1 MNNNQEPV
9 TQTDAKTEVT
19 VTDTDKKTGR
29 TFTQDEVNAMILKE
43 TNKINKKYEGVDL
56 EKYKNWVESQK
67 TETEKQTELTKNLA
81 NATNENQILKQE
93 NQVLKSGVNA
103 DDVDYVLFKVS
114 KMEGEFEDNLKDF
127 LKNNPK
133 YLKKID
139 TTNMETKDSGIG
151 VSKINENA
159 ESGVSAILKQ
169 KHPELFK

>member
-9 TQTDAKTEVT
+9 TQTDVKTEVT
-19 VTDTDKKTGR
+19 VTDTDKKAGR

-43 TNKINKKYEGVDL
+43 TNKITKKYEGVDL

-81 NATNENQILKQE
+81 NATNENQVLKQE

-139 TTNMETKDSGIG
+139 TINMETKDSGIG

>member
-9 TQTDAKTEVT
+9 TQTDVKTEVT

>member
-9 TQTDAKTEVT
+9 TQTVEKTEGT
-19 VTDTDKKTGR
+19 VTDTVEKTEK

-56 EKYKNWVESQK
+56 KKYKEWEESQK
-67 TETEKQTELTKNLA
+67 TETEKQAELTKNLT
-81 NATNENQILKQE
+81 NITNENASLKQE
-93 NQVLKSGVNA
+93 NEVLKSGVNVE
-103 DDVDYVLFKVS
+103 DVDYVLFKVS

-127 LKNNPK
+127 LKENPK
-133 YLKKID
+133 YLQAQD
-139 TTNMETKDSGIG
+139 TVTTENQDSGIA
-151 VSKINENA
+151 VSKISTNA

>member
-9 TQTDAKTEVT
+9 TQTDVKTEVT

-67 TETEKQTELTKNLA
+67 TETERQTELTKNLA